1 MVRLYDQHT
10 HSIHSN
16 EKEAVS
22 SVEEMCLGALEQG
35 FAGLA
40 ITDHCDMYR
49 DLLNAEERM
58 RKSVT
63 DICTARE
70 TFGDKVFLS
79 MGIELGSGHL
89 NPEESQRFLSMG
101 EFDIVLG
108 SLHAAQGVSTRY
120 SQIAKD
126 APDKPE
132 MFRDYLDRQI
142 RMAQWGGYDVL
153 SHLTFPC
160 RYFATGGEHLDI
172 RNYEDQLRELFTLM
186 AQSGLGLEVNTS
198 GLYNPSHGVTMP
210 ELWELKLFRACGGEI
225 VTVGSDS
232 HSRGRVGCGIVQG
245 MELLKEAGFR
255 YLSVFRQRKP
265 EMVAL

>member
-1 MVRLYDQHT
+1 MQLFDQHT

-22 SVEEMCLGALEQG
+22 SVEDLCLGALEQG
-35 FAGLA
+35 FSGLA
-40 ITDHCDMYR
+40 VTDHCDMYR

-58 RKSVT
+58 QKSIADIRKAK
-63 DICTARE
+63 D
-70 TFGDKVFLS
+70 TFAHKLYLS

-89 NPEESQRFLSMG
+89 NPEESRRFLAMG
-101 EFDIVLG
+101 EFDLVLG
-108 SLHAAQGVSTRY
+108 SLHAAEGVPTRY

-132 MFRDYLDRQI
+132 MFRDYLDRQL

-160 RYFATGGEHLDI
+160 RYFALGGVRLDI
-172 RNYEDQLRELFTLM
+172 RDYEDQLRALFTLM
-186 AQSGLGLEVNTS
+186 AQKGLGLEVNTS

-232 HSRGRVGCGIVQG
+232 HSRARVGGGIVQG

-265 EMVAL
+265 EPIAL